1 MRSVLHKYIYYKSE
15 HRRYANEAAATLQRA
30 LPNEIVLKNVLQSK
44 LCISKASR
52 PLPAARRAADE
63 RAADEQAAAR
73 RAADGQAAIALELSI
88 ENSNHVRALTPLL
101 HGVIEGLGA
110 QGEQIKNLGIQG
122 EHFQE
127 QFREQLSEQRK
138 QISQQMI
145 DQNKQIT
152 RQIHRDER

>member
-52 PLPAARRAADE
+52 PLPAARRAAD
-63 RAADEQAAAR
+63 
-73 RAADGQAAIALELSI
+73 GQAAIALELSI
-88 ENSNHVRALTPLL
+88 ENSNQLRALTPLL